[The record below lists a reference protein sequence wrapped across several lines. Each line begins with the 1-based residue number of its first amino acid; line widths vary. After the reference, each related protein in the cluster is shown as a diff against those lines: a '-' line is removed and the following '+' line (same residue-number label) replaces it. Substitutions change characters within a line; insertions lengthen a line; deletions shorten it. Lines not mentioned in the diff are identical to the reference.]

1 MMHTVLVI
9 VTDLRRIFRALVA
22 HQSPSVSRM
31 MTGEHH
37 WLGHQ
42 PCTRNITS
50 YERVIFQFE
59 LDVVIKVVTCSKLH
73 WWLP

>member
-1 MMHTVLVI
+1 MLINDDTVLVI

-42 PCTRNITS
+42 PGKDKQEI
-50 YERVIFQFE
+50 I
-59 LDVVIKVVTCSKLH
+59 CSTGT
-73 WWLP
+73 